1 MNNRQQVIN
10 NRRVMSGSLKRQCA
24 FLTMLI
30 PGFIVLVL
38 FSYLPMPGVIL
49 AFKSYKLAIPPKDFW
64 IQNRFIYSLFV
75 ASDWSGLANFEF
87 LLRSPDT
94 FKIIRNTVLYNVLFA
109 VVGVVLQVT
118 LAVVVNEMRNR
129 RSAKLYQSVLFLP
142 YFISWIIV
150 MYVLYAL
157 INAKGIFNQMNLLT
171 GGATVDYYAKKEYW
185 PWFFLVSNIWK
196 YTGNGSI
203 IYLATISGFDQELYE
218 AAAIDGA
225 GKWKQIK
232 HIMIPQ
238 LIPTIVLLQILAV
251 GRIFNGDFE
260 MFYSLPNGSGVI
272 QDVTTTID
280 VYVYNMMRR
289 GSRLGQPAAGA
300 LFQSVVGFVMV
311 LVTNL
316 IVRKSQPEMA
326 LF

>member
-1 MNNRQQVIN
+1 MKSQQVIN
-10 NRRVMSGSLKRQCA
+10 GRRIMSGSFKRQGA
-24 FLTMLI
+24 FFTMLI
-30 PGFIVLVL
+30 PGVIVLLL
-38 FSYLPMPGVIL
+38 FCYLPMPGIIL
-49 AFKSYKLAIPPKDFW
+49 AFKNYKLAMPPKDFW
-64 IQNRFIYSLFV
+64 IQNKFIYSLFV
-75 ASDWSGLANFEF
+75 TSEWTGLSNFEF

-94 FKIIRNTVLYNVLFA
+94 FKIIRNTIGYNVLFA
-109 VVGVVLQVT
+109 VVGVVLQVA
-118 LAVVVNEMRNR
+118 LAVTINEMRNR
-129 RSAKLYQSVLFLP
+129 RGAKLYQSVLFLP

-157 INAKGIFNQMNLLT
+157 INARGIFNQLNVLT
-171 GGATVDYYAKKEYW
+171 GGSSIDYYAQKQYW

-218 AAAIDGA
+218 AAAMDGA
-225 GKWKQIK
+225 GKWKQIR
-232 HIMIPQ
+232 HIMLPQ
-238 LIPTIVLLQILAV
+238 LVPTIVLLQILAI

-280 VYVYNMMRR
+280 VYVYNMMKK

-300 LFQSVVGFVMV
+300 LFQSLVGFLMV
-311 LVTNL
+311 LTTNL
-316 IVRKSQPEMA
+316 IVRKRQPEMA

>member
-1 MNNRQQVIN
+1 MKNQQVIN
-10 NRRVMSGSLKRQCA
+10 SRRVMSGSTKRQAA

-30 PGFIVLVL
+30 PGFIILVL
-38 FSYLPMPGVIL
+38 FCYLPMPGVIL
-49 AFKSYKLAIPPKDFW
+49 AFKKYKLAMPPEGFW
-64 IQNRFIYSLFV
+64 IQNKFLYSLFV
-75 ASDWSGLANFEF
+75 KSGWVGLGNFEF
-87 LLRSPDT
+87 LIRSPDT
-94 FKIIRNTVLYNVLFA
+94 FKILRNTIVYNVVFA
-109 VVGVVLQVT
+109 VVGVVLQVA
-118 LAVVVNEMRNR
+118 LAIAINEMRNR

-157 INAKGIFNQMNLLT
+157 INARGVFNQFNVLT
-171 GGATVDYYAKKEYW
+171 GNPTVDYYAQKQYW
-185 PWFFLVSNIWK
+185 PWFFLVSNVWK

-203 IYLATISGFDQELYE
+203 IYLATLSGFDQELYE
-218 AAAIDGA
+218 AASIDGA

-232 HIMIPQ
+232 YIMLPQ
-238 LIPTIVLLQILAV
+238 LVPTIVLLQILAI

-280 VYVYNMMRR
+280 VYVYNMMKK
-289 GSRLGQPAAGA
+289 GSSLGQPAAGA

-311 LVTNL
+311 LTTNL
-316 IVRKSQPEMA
+316 IVRKYQPDMA